1 MYSPHINEYKDL
13 FVESHFLE
21 KEIQKKIEEKEL
33 NNMLTTEIHKRIKK
47 EHKKNHLNY
56 LEKFYLIIN
65 LIASIFGFCLVDMTH
80 AWSKGAVDLM

>member
-47 EHKKNHLNY
+47 EHKKKPFKLPRKILSYNQPNSFNFRILP
-56 LEKFYLIIN
+56 
-65 LIASIFGFCLVDMTH
+65 C
-80 AWSKGAVDLM
+80 